1 MRAAGVETDPQNPGG
16 VPRPRENGRIRAW
29 GLLPALLT
37 AALVAA
43 APAGADLQDEIELA
57 ERYAPVV
64 RLVEQAEECG
74 PGEPYEPLNVDLL
87 FDEPTVA
94 LRGPWGGGDLVE
106 IGPTADDLAGG
117 LYEYHLDFPGNALDP
132 GCTYELWARRLSEGE
147 APAVYAHV
155 VGDPG
160 HPGELALQYWLFY
173 AYNDWNN
180 LHEGDWEM
188 IQLLF
193 DAEDAAAALDV
204 EPTRIGYSQHEG
216 AEEAEW
222 GEDKLELVDGTH
234 PVVHPAAG
242 SHANFFEEGLFL
254 GSSAEQGVGCD
265 DTSGP
270 TVDLR
275 PTVITIPGDQD
286 DAQEAYP
293 WIDYQGRWGE
303 LQPAFFNGPTGPNL
317 KTQWTEPVTWSE
329 GWRDQSY
336 AVPAGGAL
344 GTGATDFFCD
354 AIAGGSKALQRGL
367 ENPPLLF
374 GVLALLILGVISA
387 PYPGDVETV
396 GASAPG
402 TPSRLGADPPH
413 VAEDV
418 PEAAGSLPRNRARDA
433 ADLDRRRRSPGD
445 HPPSLGLCGDRR
457 RRRERKR
464 ARSPGV
470 GPRDDADAGRRRPRP
485 GCDCQSPRRARRERP
500 VGPIDAYR
508 LAVDSVRPLLG
519 ALAVAVVVI
528 SVLATTVFLIPVA
541 IWLAVRWALI
551 APVAELEDVRA
562 LEGLRRSA
570 RLVRLNWLK
579 VATLAIVGGALALAV
594 GPLVGAVLILLTSAP
609 LGARQRR
616 RRARLRRGHA
626 ACRPRYRIRLLRCT
640 GARRAGHRSRAGCAA
655 GRDRAR

>member
-1 MRAAGVETDPQNPGG
+1 MRAWA
-16 VPRPRENGRIRAW
+16 RRA
-29 GLLPALLT
+29 LPVS
-37 AALVAA
+37 LVLASLVVA
-43 APAGADLQDEIELA
+43 PPAGADLQDEIALA

-155 VGDPG
+155 VADPG

-188 IQLLF
+188 IQLVF
-193 DAEDAAAALDV
+193 DAEDAASALEV
-204 EPTRIGYSQHEG
+204 EPTRVGYSQHEG
-216 AEEAEW
+216 AEQAEW

-242 SHANFFEEGLFL
+242 SHANFYEEGLYL

-275 PTVITIPGDQD
+275 PTVVTIPSDPD
-286 DAQEAYP
+286 DARETYP

-317 KTQWTEPVTWSE
+317 KTQWTEPVLWSE
-329 GWRDQSY
+329 VWRDQSY

-354 AIAGGSKALQRGL
+354 AIAGGSKALQRAL
-367 ENPPLLF
+367 ENPPLIL
-374 GVLALLILGVISA
+374 GLLALLIVAVVLLLSRATWSPSA
-387 PYPGDVETV
+387 PLRLARRRAWGQILATSLRMYWRRPGLFLGIGLVMLPISIV
-396 GASAPG
+396 VALLQALI
-402 TPSRLGADPPH
+402 LGAAGFAGIDADGEGATLLVLLV
-413 VAEDV
+413 VALLTTLTL
-418 PEAAGSLPRNRARDA
+418 A
-433 ADLDRRRRSPGD
+433 
-445 HPPSLGLCGDRR
+445 
-457 RRRERKR
+457 
-464 ARSPGV
+464 GV
-470 GPRDDADAGRRRPRP
+470 GLVQAAVA
-485 GCDCQSPRRARRERP
+485 RALVEVDEGRP
-500 VGPIDAYR
+500 VGPVDAYR
-508 LAVDSVRPLLG
+508 LALDSVRPLLG
-519 ALAVAVVVI
+519 ALAIAVIVVSLLTT
-528 SVLATTVFLIPVA
+528 SVILIPIAV
-541 IWLAVRWALI
+541 WLAVRWALI
-551 APVAELEDVRA
+551 APIVELETHSA
-562 LEGLRRSA
+562 LGALRRSGK
-570 RLVRLNWLK
+570 LVRLNWLK

-594 GPLVGAVLILLTSAP
+594 GPVLGVLLILLLDAP
-609 LGARQRR
+609 LALANVIAGLVYVVAMPFVALSTVYVYFDARV
-616 RRARLRRGHA
+616 
-626 ACRPRYRIRLLRCT
+626 
-640 GARRAGHRSRAGCAA
+640 
-655 GRDRAR
+655 RDELAPDRDPDVLPAEIDLASG

>member
-1 MRAAGVETDPQNPGG
+1 MA
-16 VPRPRENGRIRAW
+16 
-29 GLLPALLT
+29 
-37 AALVAA
+37 AALVGAPPAA
-43 APAGADLQDEIELA
+43 ADLQDEIALA

-64 RLVEQAEECG
+64 RLVEQLEECG

-106 IGPTADDLAGG
+106 IGPTAEDLAGG

-155 VGDPG
+155 VDDPG

-193 DAEDAAAALDV
+193 EAEDAAEALEG

-216 AEEAEW
+216 AEQADW

-275 PTVITIPGDQD
+275 PTVITIPSDPD
-286 DAQEAYP
+286 DARETYP

-303 LQPAFFNGPTGPNL
+303 LQRAFFNGPTGPNL
-317 KTQWTEPVTWSE
+317 KTQWTEPVVWSE

-354 AIAGGSKALQRGL
+354 AIAGGSKALQRAL
-367 ENPPLLF
+367 ENPPLVI
-374 GVLALLILGVISA
+374 GVLAALVALILLLLSRATWRPSA
-387 PYPGDVETV
+387 PL
-396 GASAPG
+396 
-402 TPSRLGADPPH
+402 RLA
-413 VAEDV
+413 
-418 PEAAGSLPRNRARDA
+418 
-433 ADLDRRRRSPGD
+433 RRRAWGQILFTSLRMYGRRPGLF
-445 HPPSLGLCGDRR
+445 LGIGLVMLPISIVVALLQAIIL
-457 RRRERKR
+457 R
-464 ARSPGV
+464 ASGFAGIDADGESGSMLVLLVLALVTTLTLAGV
-470 GPRDDADAGRRRPRP
+470 GFVHAAVA
-485 GCDCQSPRRARRERP
+485 RALVELDEGRP
-500 VGPIDAYR
+500 VGPIAAYA
-508 LAVDSVRPLLG
+508 LALDSVRPLLG
-519 ALAVAVVVI
+519 GLAIAVVLV
-528 SVLATTVFLIPVA
+528 SVLTTTVFLIPVA

-551 APVAELEDVRA
+551 APVIELEDVRA

-579 VATLAIVGGALALAV
+579 VATLVIAGGALALAA
-594 GPLVGAVLILLTSAP
+594 GPVLGAVLILLTSAP
-609 LGARQRR
+609 LALINVVAGLVYVVAMPLVGLSTTYIYFDARVRDELEPDR
-616 RRARLRRGHA
+616 EPDVLPAKIEPA
-626 ACRPRYRIRLLRCT
+626 T
-640 GARRAGHRSRAGCAA
+640 G
-655 GRDRAR
+655 

>member
-1 MRAAGVETDPQNPGG
+1 MRAWARRA
-16 VPRPRENGRIRAW
+16 VPVSLVLAW
-29 GLLPALLT
+29 
-37 AALVAA
+37 LVVAP
-43 APAGADLQDEIELA
+43 PAGADLQDEIALA

-64 RLVEQAEECG
+64 RLVEQLEECG

-106 IGPTADDLAGG
+106 IGPTAEDLAGG

-173 AYNDWNN
+173 AFNDWNN

-193 DAEDAAAALDV
+193 EAEDAAEALEG

-216 AEEAEW
+216 AEQADW
-222 GEDKLELVDGTH
+222 GEDKLEIVDGTH

-275 PTVITIPGDQD
+275 PTVITIPSDPD
-286 DAQEAYP
+286 DARETYP

-303 LQPAFFNGPTGPNL
+303 LQRAFFNGPTGPNL
-317 KTQWTEPVTWSE
+317 KTQWTEPVVWSE

-354 AIAGGSKALQRGL
+354 AIAGGSKALQRAL
-367 ENPPLLF
+367 ENPPLVI
-374 GVLALLILGVISA
+374 GVLAALVALILLLLSRATWRPSA
-387 PYPGDVETV
+387 PL
-396 GASAPG
+396 
-402 TPSRLGADPPH
+402 RLA
-413 VAEDV
+413 
-418 PEAAGSLPRNRARDA
+418 
-433 ADLDRRRRSPGD
+433 RRRAWGQILFTSLRMYWKRPGLF
-445 HPPSLGLCGDRR
+445 LGIGLVMLPISIVVALLQAIIL
-457 RRRERKR
+457 R
-464 ARSPGV
+464 ASGFAGIDADGESGSMLVLLVLALVTTLTLAGV
-470 GPRDDADAGRRRPRP
+470 GFVHAAVA
-485 GCDCQSPRRARRERP
+485 RALVELDEGRP
-500 VGPIDAYR
+500 VGPIAAYA
-508 LAVDSVRPLLG
+508 LALDSVRPLLG
-519 ALAVAVVVI
+519 GLAIAVLLV
-528 SVLATTVFLIPVA
+528 SVLTTTVFLIPVA

-551 APVAELEDVRA
+551 APVVELEDVRA

-579 VATLAIVGGALALAV
+579 VATLAIVGGALALAA
-594 GPLVGAVLILLTSAP
+594 GPVLGAVLILLTSAP
-609 LGARQRR
+609 LALINVVAGLVYVVAMPLVGLATAYVYFDARVRDELDPDPEPDVLPAEIEP
-616 RRARLRRGHA
+616 AR
-626 ACRPRYRIRLLRCT
+626 
-640 GARRAGHRSRAGCAA
+640 S
-655 GRDRAR
+655 